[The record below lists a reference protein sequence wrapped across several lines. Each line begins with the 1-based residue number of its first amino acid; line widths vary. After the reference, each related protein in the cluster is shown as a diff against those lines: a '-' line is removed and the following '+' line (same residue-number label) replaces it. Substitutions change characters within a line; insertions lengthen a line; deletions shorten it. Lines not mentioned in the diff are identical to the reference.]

1 MSGIAKAIEDGVKE
15 VAEHVGTR
23 LGPKLKEFIED
34 TKNGMIKSA
43 ENTAKAEAENKRA
56 IEGILQDGERS
67 AGNDVER
74 AASGL
79 RPGEREPGLG
89 GSRGGGQASEGNGSV
104 ETGGTDPVDV
114 VSGQMVTSAVDVD
127 LAGLLPLILRRAY
140 ASGYIGGRLLGPGW
154 SSTLDQRLEID
165 EDGVHYAGDDA
176 QILHYPVPSQP
187 GMPVLAA
194 DGARW
199 PLSYDRGTD
208 AYRIEDPESGWTRH
222 FAASQAN
229 PNVRPISALTDRNG
243 NRVTYARDGDGL
255 PVAIGHSG
263 GYRLGVETTYTA
275 GGYRIEK
282 LRMADGTE
290 LVEYRYDALGRLS
303 GIVNSSGLPY
313 IYEFDGSDRITAW
326 IDRNGHRYTYT
337 YDNAGRVV
345 AGVGPGGR
353 LASTLTYDLDN
364 RVTTVTNSLGHGT
377 RYHYDAN
384 GHITKT
390 VDPLGNATLTE
401 YDRYGRMVGLTD
413 PLGAST
419 RREFDQQGNPSRV
432 ERPDGTSIQ
441 LVYGASPHPVQ
452 VVGPDGALWR
462 HSYDEHGNLEST
474 SDPTGGETRHTYD
487 ESGILTAT
495 TDALGN
501 VTRYQSNPA
510 GLTLSVANALGAETR
525 VTHDAFG
532 RVASVT
538 DPTGAQTQLGWT
550 REGRPAWRV
559 TPDGKRA
566 EWTYDAEGN
575 LLEHRDANGG
585 TTTFEYGPFDKP
597 ISRTDPGGNRYTF
610 AYDTE
615 LRLVA
620 VTNPQGQV
628 WRYTYDDAD
637 NLLSET
643 DFDGRTVTYRYD
655 AAGQVVERVNGAG
668 ESTAFVRNQLGL
680 VTERRSGDRVYQFA
694 YDAAGLLSRA
704 NGPDGALEYTRDRLG
719 RVLTE
724 TWNGRTLA
732 AEYDALGRRARR
744 TTPSGAISD
753 WSYDAAG
760 SPVALTTA
768 AGALSFQYDAAGRE
782 TTRYLG
788 AQAALSQRYD
798 DAGRLSA
805 QAIWSY
811 GQSPV
816 TASEPTSASEP
827 RLQQE
832 RTYAYRPDGYPIEI
846 TDQLRGTR
854 RYDLDRAGRVTA
866 VHAATWSEHYAYDG
880 LGNLTH
886 SSAPTDEDRQGEF
899 QYTGALIR
907 SSGRTTYEHDA
918 QGRIVRSAR
927 RTLSGRTKQWTYSW
941 DADDHL
947 VQVTTPDGSVWQY
960 VYDPLGRRTGKR
972 RLAADGTVTEEVQF
986 TWDGARLAEQV
997 NVRDGHAE
1005 VLTWDWDPGTHRA
1018 AAQTRRRFST
1028 HGFQTQQAPQAD
1040 VDAAF
1045 YAIVADL
1052 IGAPAELVAADGR
1065 IAWHRTA
1072 SLWGAPIALA
1082 AHAPGVDDS
1091 VACPLGFPG
1100 QYHDPETGL
1109 SYNYFRYYD
1118 PATARYAS
1126 PDPLGL
1132 DAGPNNRLYTDNPL
1146 IWADPLGLCPS
1157 RGAPKFITDANGN
1170 TTVRGP
1176 GRPDGDLV
1184 LSGHGAIASNDT
1196 SMVTVPQGTTLH
1208 MYSNHGTT
1216 ISDSLGNRI
1225 ETGNPTPMH
1234 TYKAGDQVP
1243 DYYLFPPGGGGLPKL
1258 NIKGSPITVTGPT
1271 RLSDLLKPN
1280 MDSVHWAACR
1290 ESVPQA
1296 VVNKFLNATYP

>member
-1 MSGIAKAIEDGVKE
+1 MSGIAKAIEDGVKQ
-15 VAEHVGTR
+15 VAEHVGPR

-34 TKNGMIKSA
+34 TKNGMVKSA
-43 ENTAKAEAENKRA
+43 ENTAKTEAENKQA
-56 IEGILQDGERS
+56 IEGILQDGERT

-74 AASGL
+74 AATGL
-79 RPGEREPGLG
+79 RPGEGERDLG
-89 GSRGGGQASEGNGSV
+89 GTKGGGQASEGNGSV

-140 ASGYIGGRLLGPGW
+140 ASGYRGGRLLGPGW

-165 EDGVHYAGDDA
+165 DDGIHYAGDDA
-176 QILHYPVPSQP
+176 QILHYPVPAQP
-187 GMPVLAA
+187 GMPVLPA

-199 PLSYDRGTD
+199 QLSYDRGSD

-222 FAASQAN
+222 FAAGHADS
-229 PNVRPISALTDRNG
+229 NVRPISALTDRNG
-243 NRVTYARDGDGL
+243 NRVTYARDHDGL

-263 GYRLGVETTYTA
+263 GYRVGVDTTYTS

-282 LRMADGTE
+282 LRMADGTD

-313 IYEFDGSDRITAW
+313 TYEYDGSDRITTW
-326 IDRNGHRYTYT
+326 IDRNGHGYSYT
-337 YDNAGRVV
+337 YDEAGRVV

-364 RVTTVTNSLGHGT
+364 RVTTVTNSLGHST

-390 VDPLGNATLTE
+390 VDPLGNVTLTE
-401 YDRYGRMVGLTD
+401 YDRYGRVIGLTNA
-413 PLGAST
+413 LGAST
-419 RREFDQQGNPSRV
+419 RREFDQQGCPARV

-441 LVYGASPHPVQ
+441 LAYGALSRPVQ
-452 VVGPDGALWR
+452 VVGPDGATWR
-462 HSYDEHGNLEST
+462 HSYDERGNLEST
-474 SDPTGGETRHTYD
+474 SDPAGAETRHTYD

-510 GLTLSVANALGAETR
+510 GLTLSVANALGAQTR
-525 VTHDAFG
+525 ITHDAFG

-538 DPTGAQTQLGWT
+538 DPTGAQTRLGWT

-559 TPDGKRA
+559 TPDGQRA

-575 LLEHRDANGG
+575 LLEHCDANGG

-597 ISRTDPGGNRYTF
+597 VSRTDPSGNRYAF

-628 WRYTYDDAD
+628 WRYTYDEAD

-668 ESTAFVRNQLGL
+668 ETTVFVRNRLGL
-680 VTERRSGDRVYQFA
+680 VTERRSGDRVYRFA

-704 NGPDGALEYTRDRLG
+704 DGSDGALEYTRDRLG

-724 TWNGRTLA
+724 SWDGRILA
-732 AEYDALGRRARR
+732 AEYDGLGRRVRR
-744 TTPSGAISD
+744 ITPSGAVSD
-753 WSYDAAG
+753 WSYDTTG
-760 SPVALTTA
+760 SPVALTTS

-805 QAIWSY
+805 QSVWAYDQGIA
-811 GQSPV
+811 P
-816 TASEPTSASEP
+816 APEP

-832 RTYAYRPDGYPIEI
+832 RTYAYRPDGYPVEV

-854 RYDLDRAGRVTA
+854 RYDLDQTGRVTA
-866 VHAATWSEHYAYDG
+866 VHAATWSENYAYNA

-886 SSAPTDEDRQGEF
+886 SAAPGDEDRQGEA
-899 QYTGALIR
+899 QYVGALIR
-907 SSGRTTYEHDA
+907 SSGRTSYEHDA
-918 QGRIVRSAR
+918 QGRMVRSTR
-927 RTLSGRTKQWTYSW
+927 RTLSGQTKQWTYTW

-947 VQVTTPDGSVWQY
+947 VQATTPDGSVWQY
-960 VYDPLGRRTGKR
+960 GYDPLGRRTSKR
-972 RLAADGTVTEEVQF
+972 RLAANGAVTEEVQF
-986 TWDGARLAEQV
+986 SWDGARLAEQRT
-997 NVRDGHAE
+997 VRDGQAE

-1018 AAQTRRRFST
+1018 AAQTRRRFDA
-1028 HGFQTQQAPQAD
+1028 QTSQAE
-1040 VDAAF
+1040 VDAEF
-1045 YAIVADL
+1045 YAIVTDL
-1052 IGAPAELVAADGR
+1052 IGAPSELVAGDGR
-1065 IAWHRTA
+1065 IAWHRST
-1072 SLWGAPIALA
+1072 SLWGTPIAVA
-1082 AHAPGVDDS
+1082 GDGVD
-1091 VACPLGFPG
+1091 CPLGFPG
-1100 QYHDPETGL
+1100 QYQDIETGL

-1118 PATARYAS
+1118 PATARYVS

-1146 IWADPLGLCPS
+1146 VWADPLGLCPS

-1176 GRPDGDLV
+1176 GRPDSDLV
-1184 LSGHGAIASNDT
+1184 LSGHGAIASTDT

-1225 ETGNPTPMH
+1225 ETGSPTPLH

-1290 ESVPQA
+1290 EAVPQA